1 MTKHPNNKFQRKLIK
16 QKKTRF
22 VDEKKAKI
30 ERERPAKVYRKLTI
44 EQLKE
49 QETLDALQEYRNA
62 GRVSV

>member
-1 MTKHPNNKFQRKLIK
+1 MTKHPVNKFQRKLIS
-16 QKKTRF
+16 KKKHQF

-49 QETLDALQEYRNA
+49 QETLDALQEYRNT